1 MCFFVDIWLAAVI
14 CGKNH
19 VNVATKNHEVSLS
32 YLRQKDRL
40 QMLSNIKMSDKNKY
54 RKARVSRNSGRNR
67 RKSGMLYLC
76 LLILAVLAVIF
87 YCSKGLG
94 VYHSSEEN
102 EIQISDANARLA
114 ELQTKAA
121 SDLSNFVAD
130 RVVNVDLDALQ
141 SKLMDNYGN
150 YDYNAENFR
159 RWFSDAAIVGDSVA
173 EAIRGFDWINDVN
186 LQSEVGISL
195 YSAEDVI
202 AGTEAL
208 QPSTIFLTFSANC
221 IKSYDEYVD
230 SFISD
235 YTTIIQ
241 RLQES
246 IPWAEIYVQGIIPCD
261 PDFLEEYYYYEYMD
275 DYNTAISKMCDD
287 LGCHYF
293 NSNFILEAH
302 PEIYAD
308 DGLHP
313 GWQYYPLWMTYMAE
327 VAGLVDCEY

>member
-1 MCFFVDIWLAAVI
+1 M
-14 CGKNH
+14 
-19 VNVATKNHEVSLS
+19 
-32 YLRQKDRL
+32 
-40 QMLSNIKMSDKNKY
+40 
-54 RKARVSRNSGRNR
+54 
-67 RKSGMLYLC
+67 YLC
-76 LLILAVLAVIF
+76 LLLLALLAIIF

-94 VYHSSEEN
+94 VYHPSASNQE
-102 EIQISDANARLA
+102 QISAANARLA
-114 ELQTKAA
+114 ELQTKSAA
-121 SDLSNFVAD
+121 DLSGFVAE

-141 SKLMDNYGN
+141 SKLMDNYGD

-173 EAIRGFDWINDVN
+173 EAIRGFDWINDAN

-241 RLQES
+241 RLQAS
-246 IPWAEIYVQGIIPCD
+246 VPQAEIYVQGIIPCD
-261 PDFLEEYYYYEYMD
+261 PNFLEEYSYYAYMD
-275 DYNTAISKMCDD
+275 DYNTAISQMCDD

-327 VAGLVDCEY
+327 VAGLVDSEY